1 MESIP
6 LIGGVWGAIGDLLA
20 QLVERIQ
27 ELGLWAVFLLTLGDS
42 FGLPSSGEFAMLVW
56 AGLEEYSLPLV
67 ILIGW
72 FGAAVGDNCAYWAGR
87 LVGKPVIGRVI
98 KEEKRVAAEGYIR
111 RHGAKAIVGGRMLA
125 AVRTKVQVLAGAAHY
140 PYARFVLYDA
150 VGCLI
155 WAVTFGLIGRLVGDA
170 VGVTSIVD
178 RIGVVAVIGVALVV
192 ALAVAQRVVLP
203 RLTARRLNRD

>member
-1 MESIP
+1 MESLP
-6 LIGGVWGAIGDLLA
+6 LIGGIWASIGDLLA

-27 ELGLWAVFLLTLGDS
+27 ELGLWAVFLLTMGDS

-56 AGLEEYSLPLV
+56 SGLEEYPLALV

-72 FGAAVGDNCAYWAGR
+72 LGAMAGDNCAYWGGR
-87 LVGKPVIGRVI
+87 LIGNPVIRRVI
-98 KEEKRVAAEGYIR
+98 SEKKRDGIQGYIH

-125 AVRTKVQVLAGAAHY
+125 AVRTKVHVLAGAAHY
-140 PYARFVLYDA
+140 PYARFVVYDA
-150 VGCLI
+150 AGCLI
-155 WAVTFGLIGRLVGDA
+155 WAIAFGLIGRLVGDA

-192 ALAVAQRVVLP
+192 ALAVAQRLVLP
-203 RLTARRLNRD
+203 RLAARRLNQD

>member
-1 MESIP
+1 MESVP
-6 LIGGVWGAIGDLLA
+6 LIGGVWSAIGDLLA

-27 ELGLWAVFLLTLGDS
+27 DLGLWAVFLLTMGDS
-42 FGLPSSGEFAMLVW
+42 FGLPSSGEFVMLVW
-56 AGLEEYSLPLV
+56 SGLDEYPLLLV

-72 FGAAVGDNCAYWAGR
+72 VGAAVGDNCAYWGGR
-87 LVGKPVIGRVI
+87 LIGNPVIRRVI
-98 KEEKRVAAEGYIR
+98 SEERRVSAQDYIH

-140 PYARFVLYDA
+140 PYLRFVVYDA
-150 VGCLI
+150 IGCLT
-155 WAVTFGLIGRLVGDA
+155 WAITFGIIGRVVGDA

-192 ALAVAQRVVLP
+192 ALAIAQRLVLP
-203 RLTARRLNRD
+203 RLAARRVNSD

>member
-27 ELGLWAVFLLTLGDS
+27 ELGLWAVFLLTMGDS

-56 AGLEEYSLPLV
+56 SGLDEYPLLLV

-72 FGAAVGDNCAYWAGR
+72 VGAAVGDNCAYWGGR
-87 LVGKPVIGRVI
+87 LIGNPVIRRVI
-98 KEEKRVAAEGYIR
+98 SEERRVSAQDYIH
-111 RHGAKAIVGGRMLA
+111 RHGAKAIVGGRMIA

-140 PYARFVLYDA
+140 PYLRFVVYDA

-155 WAVTFGLIGRLVGDA
+155 WAVTFGIIGRVVGDA

-178 RIGVVAVIGVALVV
+178 RVGVVAVIGVGLVV
-192 ALAVAQRVVLP
+192 ALAIAQRLVLP
-203 RLTARRLNRD
+203 RLAARRVNSD

>member
-27 ELGLWAVFLLTLGDS
+27 ELGLWAVFLLTMGDS

-56 AGLEEYSLPLV
+56 SGLDEYPLLLV

-72 FGAAVGDNCAYWAGR
+72 VGAAVGDNCAYWGGR
-87 LVGKPVIGRVI
+87 LIGNPVIRRVI
-98 KEEKRVAAEGYIR
+98 SEERRVSAQDYIH

-125 AVRTKVQVLAGAAHY
+125 AVRTKVQVLACAAHY
-140 PYARFVLYDA
+140 PYLRFVVYDA

-155 WAVTFGLIGRLVGDA
+155 WAVTFGIIGRVVGDA

-178 RIGVVAVIGVALVV
+178 RIGVVAVIGVVLVV
-192 ALAVAQRVVLP
+192 ALAIAQRLVLP
-203 RLTARRLNRD
+203 RLAARRVNGD